1 MTTRFS
7 APFIQAINSVGTPL
21 PGAKL
26 YFYAAGT
33 STPQNTY
40 SDAALTVPNANPV
53 VADSGGKFG
62 DIFLGTSNY
71 KVVLTDSAGTTQY
84 TADPVVG
91 DASSSAVGGGSSQNL
106 LVNGAFSL
114 NLRGV
119 STAADGDY
127 ISDHWYA
134 LLQTASIGV
143 TQQTLQEDGQP
154 TNIRLTQSNATPQR
168 MGMGQVV
175 DAAGSQFLR
184 NSPAVL
190 SGRIRCS
197 VSQPISYAILSW
209 TGTADTVTRDVVA
222 DWTNGSYV
230 AGAFFLGASLV
241 VTAVG
246 SITPAANVWTAL
258 PTLSGTMSGSLN
270 NMIIFVWT
278 EGVIVQNATLDLG
291 VVQVEPGTTPS
302 AFQQL
307 PQPITSANGGP
318 LAGLRNRIINGD
330 MRVDQRKAGT
340 ATTTSTSAWTYTV
353 DRWYS
358 YSVGATVSGTR
369 AAGTAP
375 AQYVYR
381 FTGAA
386 SVTGIGFG
394 QRIEATNI
402 YDLQSGTV
410 TLGVDL
416 ANSLLTS
423 VTWTAYYPTSADSY
437 GTFASPTRTSIATG
451 TFTVTSTITRYSA
464 QITLPANAANGLEIV
479 FTVGAQTSGTW
490 TVGNVQIEG
499 GSTATPF
506 ERRPVGM
513 ELSLCQRYYFDAA
526 SGSATVAHQLSAT
539 STAAVAT
546 TLPMMNWPPMRTA
559 PTTTVQNLTYA
570 NGSGLS
576 LTITSPSTA
585 QTYMTFSVA
594 GTGFVTFNV
603 LLSAEL

>member
-7 APFIQAINSVGTPL
+7 APFVQAINSVGTPL

-84 TADPVVG
+84 TADPVMG
-91 DASSSAVGGGSSQNL
+91 DASSSAVGSGSSQNL
-106 LVNGAFSL
+106 LVNGAFSI
-114 NLRGV
+114 NQRGV

-127 ISDHWYA
+127 TLDRWYA
-134 LLQTASIGV
+134 LSQTASIGV
-143 TQQTLQEDGQP
+143 SQQTLQEDGQP

-175 DAAGSQFLR
+175 EATRSQFLR
-184 NSPAVL
+184 NSSAVL

-197 VSQPISYAILSW
+197 VSQPIRYAILSW

-278 EGVIVQNATLDLG
+278 EGTIVQNATLDLG
-291 VVQVEPGTTPS
+291 VMQVEPGTTPS

-307 PQPITSANGGP
+307 PRATQLQLCQPYYVAGIQVWAGG
-318 LAGLRNRIINGD
+318 
-330 MRVDQRKAGT
+330 
-340 ATTTSTSAWTYTV
+340 
-353 DRWYS
+353 
-358 YSVGATVSGTR
+358 TVS
-369 AAGTAP
+369 AG
-375 AQYVYR
+375 
-381 FTGAA
+381 
-386 SVTGIGFG
+386 GIGVG
-394 QRIEATNI
+394 QGYA
-402 YDLQSGTV
+402 
-410 TLGVDL
+410 
-416 ANSLLTS
+416 
-423 VTWTAYYPTSADSY
+423 
-437 GTFASPTRTSIATG
+437 F
-451 TFTVTSTITRYSA
+451 
-464 QITLPANAANGLEIV
+464 
-479 FTVGAQTSGTW
+479 
-490 TVGNVQIEG
+490 
-499 GSTATPF
+499 
-506 ERRPVGM
+506 PV
-513 ELSLCQRYYFDAA
+513 
-526 SGSATVAHQLSAT
+526 
-539 STAAVAT
+539 
-546 TLPMMNWPPMRTA
+546 PMRTA
-559 PTTTVQNLTYA
+559 APAVSFT
-570 NGSGLS
+570 
-576 LTITSPSTA
+576 STA
-585 QTYMTFSVA
+585 GTNVNTYTVSASNALGGIATAQSVA
-594 GTGFVTFNV
+594 AGGYIMTGLITGSN
-603 LLSAEL
+603 EL